1 MCTNFKMAFAICVI
15 FICSA
20 GIVSPSVSTVSDQN
34 REVENHFQQY
44 QFPQFMAN
52 DSFIPPRVDPVD
64 TVVPPVVSS
73 LDETSDMI
81 WPMQGFD
88 ATHTGR
94 SPYTTEKNYLQE
106 LWRYNTK
113 SCFYGSPVIDN
124 QGTIYFFSKDLY
136 AIHSN
141 GTLKWQYT
149 PSGFGESSPA
159 VDDNGMIYFGTAYS
173 NSRFYAL
180 YPNGTCAWS
189 IKTVNIKA
197 SPVISP
203 DGTIIFPDT
212 EAKKLVAMHPNGT
225 KKWEFSTNHYIYSTP
240 AVGLD
245 GTVYVGSHDRYIYA
259 IYPNGTLKWSYKTGG
274 WVHGSPSIATDG
286 TVYCGSGD
294 GYLYAFNPDNGSIRW
309 KLSIG
314 SSWGS
319 STIGPDGILY
329 IGVWQKQFYAIHPNG
344 TILWS
349 FDTSPG
355 KVWGSTAALSA
366 DGTLYFAT
374 ADYEWTGGLE
384 LFALWVNGT
393 LKWRR
398 PLKSEFSSPAIGADG
413 TVYIGERRAVSDG
426 RLRAFGYG
434 PLRAQANG
442 PYSGDDQTPI
452 AFTGS
457 VIGGL
462 PPYSFHWDFGD
473 GGTSS
478 EQNPS
483 YHYETVGRYT
493 ATFSIVDGEG
503 NESMDTANVSVSYA
517 LPSVSIVKPV
527 RGCTYFLN
535 IEIPDKHPG
544 YSPRI
549 FGPIMV
555 KVDAFQEPFGI
566 DRVEFYVN
574 GRLRH
579 IDRVPPYQWAWITP
593 FSGSHLLSVYAF
605 DNSGNRSEW
614 VGVHTFK
621 FFSPQLIRLF
631 LFLKYEL

>member
-44 QFPQFMAN
+44 HLPQFMAN

-106 LWRYNTK
+106 LWRYNTA
-113 SCFYGSPVIDN
+113 SSFYGSPVIDS
-124 QGTIYFFSKDLY
+124 QGTIYFTSGGLY

-141 GTLKWQYT
+141 GTLKWQY
-149 PSGFGESSPA
+149 PSSGFTDPAPA
-159 VDDNGMIYFGTAYS
+159 VDDNGMIYFGTS
-173 NSRFYAL
+173 RGTDDRFYAIN
-180 YPNGTCAWS
+180 PNGTRAWF
-189 IKTVNIKA
+189 ITTRKIMA

-203 DGTIIFPDT
+203 DGTIIFPDSH
-212 EAKKLVAMHPNGT
+212 ANKLVALHPNGT
-225 KKWEFSTNHYIYSTP
+225 KKWEFPTNHIIYSTP

-259 IYPNGTLKWSYKTGG
+259 IHPNGTLKWSYKTGN

-309 KLSIG
+309 KLAIG

-319 STIGPDGILY
+319 STIGPDGTLY

-384 LFALWVNGT
+384 FFALWVNGS

-398 PLKSEFSSPAIGADG
+398 PLSCTFSSPAIGADG
-413 TVYIGERRAVSDG
+413 TVYIGEKRSAAAG
-426 RLRAFGYG
+426 CLRAFGYG
-434 PLRAQANG
+434 ILRAQANG

-527 RGCTYFLN
+527 RGGIYFMNIKLIQRYPEDGTY
-535 IEIPDKHPG
+535 
-544 YSPRI
+544 I
-549 FGPIMV
+549 FGPIVV

-566 DRVEFYVN
+566 DRVEFYLDGELVATDT
-574 GRLRH
+574 R
-579 IDRVPPYQWAWITP
+579 PPYRWVWLAP
-593 FSGSHLLSVYAF
+593 SFSLRDSQTLAVYAF
-605 DNSGNRSEW
+605 DNSGNRSKW
-614 VGVHTFK
+614 VGFVVDK
-621 FFSPQLIRLF
+621 FF
-631 LFLKYEL
+631 

>member
-44 QFPQFMAN
+44 HLPQFMAN

-106 LWRYNTK
+106 LWRYTALYNT
-113 SCFYGSPVIDN
+113 YGSPVIDS
-124 QGTIYFFSKDLY
+124 QETIYFFSGDLY
-136 AIHSN
+136 AIHRN

-149 PSGFGESSPA
+149 PSGFGESAPA
-159 VDDNGMIYFGTAYS
+159 VDDNGMIYFGTGYS
-173 NSRFYAL
+173 SYRFYAI
-180 YPNGTCAWS
+180 YPNGTQAWS
-189 IKTVNIKA
+189 IKANRVMA

-203 DGTIIFPDT
+203 DGTIIFPDSH
-212 EAKKLVAMHPNGT
+212 ANKLVAMHPNGT
-225 KKWEFSTNHYIYSTP
+225 KKWEFPTNHVIYSTP

-245 GTVYVGSHDRYIYA
+245 GTVYVGSHDQHIYA
-259 IYPNGTLKWSYKTGG
+259 IHPNGTLKWSYKTGN

-309 KLSIG
+309 KLAIG

-384 LFALWVNGT
+384 FFALWANGS

-398 PLKSEFSSPAIGADG
+398 PLSSTFSSPAIGADG
-413 TVYIGERRAVSDG
+413 IVYIGEKYGYGQYRSC
-426 RLRAFGYG
+426 LRAFGYG

-442 PYSGDDQTPI
+442 PYTGDDQTPI

-473 GGTSS
+473 GGTSD

-483 YHYETVGRYT
+483 YHYQTVGEYT

-503 NESMDTANVSVSYA
+503 NESMDTANVTVTYA

-527 RGCTYFLN
+527 RGGIYFMN
-535 IEIPDKHPG
+535 IKLIQRGTHDG
-544 YSPRI
+544 T
-549 FGPIMV
+549 FVVGPIVV

-566 DRVEFYVN
+566 NRVEFYLDGELVAT
-574 GRLRH
+574 
-579 IDRVPPYQWAWITP
+579 DTKPPYRWVWFTP
-593 FSGSHLLSVYAF
+593 TFAEPALMVCAV
-605 DNSGNRSEW
+605 DNSGNRSKY
-614 VGVHTFK
+614 VGFHVIKIF
-621 FFSPQLIRLF
+621 
-631 LFLKYEL
+631 